1 MRHKRVWRAGWH
13 LLTCPIMTRGVLTG
27 FTLLTLAAGLATGQ
41 GTTSRVIGTVL
52 DPSGA
57 AVAGAKVT
65 LRSEGTGAAFE
76 TTTAANGAYFF
87 EAIQVGLYSVTVE
100 ASGFR
105 KFSSRNNRLTIGQPM
120 TVNVTLEIGEVTQT
134 VEVAAS
140 AETVQTSVSGNYGN
154 LFSDQVIKDLPIVGT
169 RGRNPIDLVTRQPG
183 VVSGANTGGGVHVN
197 GARDRAWNYTID
209 GIDANETSAGGSNFA
224 PIRMNPDSLQE
235 FRVLTGNATAE
246 YGRNSGGQV
255 AMITKSGTNEIHG
268 SGFWFYRTP
277 RLNANE
283 WENNINNVGK
293 RQFVQNIPGGSI
305 GGPAIRNKLFYYA
318 NVQLLR
324 ARESALVNSTVYTKE
339 AREGIWRYVR
349 GGRNGP
355 AGAPNAAVDASGN
368 PLPGLSIGTYNIIS
382 SDPERLGWNP
392 QTRAI
397 AQAAPLPNNFTLGD
411 GLNTAAYTF
420 TALQFEKQ
428 YDITTKVDYIL
439 NSRNTVFA
447 RISWGRQDTNCD
459 RANGGSPVFPDSN
472 CLVNTQRDPKNYA
485 FNWRTTPSATTTN
498 EFVVGLNQFAFDF
511 VIPDGDINKINLT
524 STPVANPFVYSLGN
538 KRELKTWQVVDNFA
552 WLRGAHNIKF
562 GANLRF
568 GSHQDVRGSIGGS
581 NSTQQVDFSRTVN
594 TVDAARFALPADINQ
609 SFDRAPLESSINFM
623 LGRVGTTSRGFV
635 ARGDAFAAGVYDF
648 LARFNEYDFYAQ
660 DTWKVNRKLTLD
672 FGLRLEMKMAPTN
685 PDNRIRRPDQPAAVG
700 AAPSNTLKWVEGSLF
715 RNAINNWG
723 PSVGFAYDPF
733 GTGKTSIRGNY
744 RIAYDRIN
752 TFVLSSSVFQNL
764 PGIVIGQTD
773 RLFGQNGGRLQNLPV
788 LQPPAVKPSE
798 FAQPP
803 AFSNNAITVV
813 DPNFQM
819 PTTHQWGFSI
829 QREVAR
835 NSIIEVN
842 YIGRR
847 AYNLFGAYN
856 ANQAEIRRNGFL
868 DAVLTVNA
876 GGESPLINQIMSVDT
891 RRLAA
896 ETGSQAFRRIY
907 TTELRNS
914 TVAFIA
920 QDLSRRAVGTRGQV
934 EAAGLSPY
942 FFLGFPQFANGMNV
956 VDSNDFST
964 YHSLQLQYLKR
975 MTNGLEYQ
983 ISYTWAKS
991 LDTRSYDPAFTV
1003 VSTANAQSASGTPFD
1018 IYNRKL
1024 NYGLSDFDRRH
1035 VVQTY
1040 WVWELPFGNGKR
1052 FGSSANGL
1060 TQRLIGGWQI
1070 AGFGTFQAGR
1080 PFTPYSG
1087 FFTFN
1092 NVVQSFPNC
1101 SGCTRT
1107 MGKVEDG
1114 PGGVKWFLTEAQIAK
1129 FTMPAMGELGN
1140 TGRNFLRGPGGWGVD
1155 ASFLKRTL
1163 ITEKTNLE
1171 VRADVTN
1178 LFNHPIFG
1186 FPTATLSSTLFGRI
1200 RDTVVSGSRKIQLG
1214 AKFNF

>member
-1 MRHKRVWRAGWH
+1 M
-13 LLTCPIMTRGVLTG
+13 MRGV
-27 FTLLTLAAGLATGQ
+27 FTTITFLLLVSLAWGQ
-41 GTTSRVIGTVL
+41 GTTSRVIGTVQ

-76 TTTAANGAYFF
+76 TTTADNGAYFF
-87 EAIQVGLYSVTVE
+87 EAIQAGLYTVMVE
-100 ASGFR
+100 AKGFR
-105 KFSSRNNRLTIGQPM
+105 RFSSKNNRLTIGQPM

-134 VEVAAS
+134 IEVAAS
-140 AETVQTSVSGNYGN
+140 AEVVQTSTSGNYGN

-169 RGRNPIDLVTRQPG
+169 RGRNPIELVTRQPG

-224 PIRMNPDSLQE
+224 PIRTNPDSLQE

-255 AMITKSGTNEIHG
+255 AMITRSGTNEIHG
-268 SGFWFYRTP
+268 SAFWFYRTP

-283 WENNINNVGK
+283 WENNINNLGK

-305 GGPAIRNKLFYYA
+305 GGPAIKNKLFYFA

-324 ARESALVNSTVYTKE
+324 ARESAVINSTVYTKD
-339 AREGIWRYVR
+339 AREGLWRYVR

-368 PLPGLSIGTYNIIS
+368 PLPGLSIGTYNIPAN
-382 SDPERLGWNP
+382 DPERLGWNA
-392 QTRAI
+392 QTKAI
-397 AQAAPLPNNFTLGD
+397 AQAAPLPNNFALGD

-420 TALQFEKQ
+420 TALQYEKQ
-428 YDITTKVDYIL
+428 HDVTLKADYII
-439 NSRNTVFA
+439 NGRNTFFA
-447 RISWGRQDTNCD
+447 RISWGRQDTQCD
-459 RANGGSPVFPDSN
+459 RVNGGAPVFPGAS

-485 FNWRTTPSATTTN
+485 FNWRSTPTASTTN

-511 VIPDGDINKINLT
+511 VTVTGDINKINLT
-524 STPVANPFVYSLGN
+524 GAPVANPVDYSIGN
-538 KRELKTWQVVDNFA
+538 KRKLKTWQVVDNFA
-552 WLRGAHNIKF
+552 WFRGAHNIKF

-581 NSTQQVDFSRTVN
+581 NATQQVDFSRTVN
-594 TVDAARFALPADINQ
+594 TVDAARFNLPSDINQ
-609 SFDRAPLESSINFM
+609 QFDRAPLESSINFM

-635 ARGDAFAAGVYDF
+635 SVGDAFVPGVYNF
-648 LARFNEYDFYAQ
+648 LAKFNEYDFYVQ
-660 DTWKVNRKLTLD
+660 DTWKVNRRLTVDL
-672 FGLRLEMKMAPTN
+672 GLRLEMKMAPAN
-685 PDNRIRRPDQPAAVG
+685 PDNRIRRPDQPVAAG
-700 AAPSNTLKWVEGSLF
+700 AAPTATLKWVEGSLF
-715 RNAINNWG
+715 RDAVNNWG
-723 PSVGFAYDPF
+723 PSIGFAYDPF

-773 RLFGQNGGRLQNLPV
+773 RTFGQNGGRLQNLQP
-788 LQPPAVKPSE
+788 LQPPAVKPSQ

-803 AFSNNAITVV
+803 AYSNNAITVV

-819 PTTHQWGFSI
+819 PTTHQWGFSL
-829 QREVAR
+829 QREVAK

-842 YIGRR
+842 YLGRR

-868 DAVLTVNA
+868 DAVRTVNA
-876 GGESPLINQIMSVDT
+876 GGDSPLINQLMSVDA
-891 RRLAA
+891 RRQAA
-896 ETGSQAFRRIY
+896 ETGSQALRRIY

-914 TVAFIA
+914 SVAFIA
-920 QDLSRRAVGTRGQV
+920 QDLSRRTVGGRGQA

-956 VDSNDFST
+956 IDSNDFST

-1003 VSTANAQSASGTPFD
+1003 VSGANNQSAGGTPFD

-1024 NYGLSDFDRRH
+1024 NYALSDFDRRH

-1040 WVWELPFGNGKR
+1040 WIWELPFGNGKR
-1052 FGSSANGL
+1052 FGSSATGL
-1060 TQRLIGGWQI
+1060 LQRLIGGWQVT
-1070 AGFGTFQAGR
+1070 GFGTFQAGR
-1080 PFTPYSG
+1080 PMSAYSG
-1087 FFTFN
+1087 FYTFN
-1092 NVVQSFPNC
+1092 NVVQSFANC
-1101 SGCTRT
+1101 NGCTPT

-1114 PGGVKWFLTEAQIAK
+1114 TGGVKWFFSPDQIAK
-1129 FTMPAMGELGN
+1129 FSAPAMGEFGN
-1140 TGRNFLRGPGGWGVD
+1140 TGRNFFRGPGGWGVD
-1155 ASFLKRTL
+1155 AGFLKRTL
-1163 ITEKTNLE
+1163 ITERTNLE
-1171 VRADVTN
+1171 IRADVTN
-1178 LFNHPIFG
+1178 LFNHAIFG
-1186 FPTATLSSTLFGRI
+1186 FPTLTYSSTIFGRI
-1200 RDTVVSGSRKIQLG
+1200 RDTVSSASRKIQLG